1 MITWE
6 IKIINQKFS
15 INFIKK
21 DKTNKLNKFLF
32 YLLQIYHFFD
42 SFLVFLE
49 HFQLK
54 HVSSFILDQYLI
66 AFFIFQFHK
75 VHSYLQ
81 IIKDSVKV

>member
-42 SFLVFLE
+42 SFLVFFGTFSIE
-49 HFQLK
+49 TCQFIHSRSVFDSIFHF
-54 HVSSFILDQYLI
+54 SIS
-66 AFFIFQFHK
+66 
-75 VHSYLQ
+75 
-81 IIKDSVKV
+81 